1 MSMFGLR
8 HVAERAGRVAGNR
21 LARFLAPRAANA
33 YPFLGIIFRTIPLL
47 VMASS
52 AASCVTNACEE
63 APNGRPDGP
72 EAYEAA
78 PAAVA
83 TLSDDERERFYQMLD
98 SLPIDGPVP
107 SHVDPSVTDVCAD
120 LTIPDV
126 QDEWA
131 LLTEAVGSRP
141 AVDIVQFALSEFTSL
156 QADSDLARTSELVTD
171 FPEDGA
177 GEHMGSRRASV
188 CANLVPSSRWTRS
201 QGAPPDIQ

>member
-1 MSMFGLR
+1 MFGLSTWQNGL
-8 HVAERAGRVAGNR
+8 AKTGGNR
-21 LARFLAPRAANA
+21 LARFFGHVARTL
-33 YPFLGIIFRTIPLL
+33 YPNLGIIFRTIPLL

-63 APNGRPDGP
+63 APKGRSDGP

-188 CANLVPSSRWTRS
+188 CAKLAPSSRWTRS